1 MKGFRTIIVNSAVAA
16 LPLACELLAFLD
28 VFDWRSV
35 LPLESAGWLILLVG
49 LLNICLRFITTTP
62 VGEKH

>member
-16 LPLACELLAFLD
+16 LPLAGELLAFLD

-35 LPLESAGWLILLVG
+35 LPPESAGWFILVVG
-49 LLNICLRFITTTP
+49 LLNIGLRFITTTA
-62 VGEKH
+62 VGEKG